1 MSTTPVIQ
9 HWLVPVARG
18 AGLLDAVRLHVD
30 SGTAIPEAWRL
41 VALAA
46 GVDED
51 ELADHVARH
60 YRLGRADPW
69 ARDAHAHR
77 LLPASLARRLHVVP
91 LRYTDRSLVV
101 ATADPVSMEAER
113 EIAHV
118 SSRTVHFEVA
128 APAAIETAIVSIY
141 PEEEEQGHEVHH
153 LLPEERGGPHVL
165 VVDDDPGTRLLLRT
179 ILQERDFRVTE
190 AADGVQALAVLDG
203 PEAVHLVTLDLMM
216 PEMDGIEVLRRI
228 RSRVRT
234 AGLPVIVATAKDDPE
249 VEVELFEAGADD
261 FVVKPIDPPRFILRI
276 QAVLR
281 RRSGSLRGTS

>member
-18 AGLLDAVRLHVD
+18 SGLLGPDELDVD
-30 SGTAIPEAWRL
+30 SGAAIPDAWRR
-41 VALAA
+41 VAGAA
-46 GVDED
+46 GVPEE

-60 YRLGRADPW
+60 YRLHRADLSS
-69 ARDAHAHR
+69 RDAHAHR
-77 LLPASLARRLHVVP
+77 LLPRSLARRLHVVP
-91 LRYTDRSLVV
+91 LRYTDRTLTV
-101 ATADPVSMEAER
+101 ATADPVSMDAER

-128 APAAIETAIVSIY
+128 PPGAIAEAVASAYPPDEGGEEVPA
-141 PEEEEQGHEVHH
+141 
-153 LLPEERGGPHVL
+153 LLPERRGGPHVL
-165 VVDDDPGTRLLLRT
+165 VVDDDPGARYLLRS

-190 AADGVQALAVLDG
+190 ADDGPRALEVLDG
-203 PEAVHLVTLDLMM
+203 PEPVHLVTLDLMM

-249 VEVELFEAGADD
+249 VEVRLFEAGADD

-281 RRSGSLRGTS
+281 RRSASIRSAS